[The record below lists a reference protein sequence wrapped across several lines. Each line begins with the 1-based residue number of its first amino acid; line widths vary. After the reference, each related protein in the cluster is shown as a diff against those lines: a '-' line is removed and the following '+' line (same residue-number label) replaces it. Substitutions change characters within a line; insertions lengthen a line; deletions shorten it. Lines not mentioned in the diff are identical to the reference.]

1 MTKPTQAAP
10 VHEES
15 TYQLLVESEEK
26 GRGAFEAFVYLLL
39 VLATIATIWQFGRE
53 PFRIAEIGVNYAEK
67 IAAVYL

>member
-1 MTKPTQAAP
+1 MTNPTQATP
-10 VHEES
+10 IHEEN

-26 GRGAFEAFVYLLL
+26 GRGVLETFVYLLL